1 MICDGDG
8 KLWEEALLSF
18 RTTQKK
24 DVVEFKYNMTDTSA
38 NLSIEQQFALIS
50 SIPNFHKWSWNE
62 VTKKEEIKFEQ
73 RLSTCCRYFPGS
85 PRNRILQVS
94 CFTNT

>member
-1 MICDGDG
+1 MICDGDN
-8 KLWEEALLSF
+8 KLWEEALLAF

-24 DVVEFKYNMTDTSA
+24 DVTEFNYNTTNTPDL
-38 NLSIEQQFALIS
+38 NIEQQFALIS

-85 PRNRILQVS
+85 PRNRILQVIY
-94 CFTNT
+94 FE